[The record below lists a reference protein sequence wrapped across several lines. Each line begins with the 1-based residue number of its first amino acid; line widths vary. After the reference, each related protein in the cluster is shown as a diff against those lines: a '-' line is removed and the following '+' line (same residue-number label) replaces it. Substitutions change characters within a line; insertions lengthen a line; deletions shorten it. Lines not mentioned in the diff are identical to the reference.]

1 MTSSLAFLG
10 SKTGKEV
17 GVCFW
22 RVDPALPRFT
32 VVFRRLEDRDSW
44 VASSHLLRDMQ
55 RNHGV
60 SASPVFYDRE
70 LEQVVG
76 GRGRGRNLPS

>member
-1 MTSSLAFLG
+1 MQLDDVPRQVRRNGMTSSLAFLG

-22 RVDPALPRFT
+22 RVHPALPRCT

-60 SASPVFYDRE
+60 SASSKR
-70 LEQVVG
+70 L
-76 GRGRGRNLPS
+76 